1 MNKKKVLSLVLAAAM
16 TLGMGATSVLADDV
30 ELNPGGTYPVV
41 KDGTLDMDAF
51 TMSMPNV
58 EDLQTNDFS
67 NYLADLTG
75 INMTY
80 MTGGRDD
87 WEDKINMM
95 LQSGDYPDIIFG
107 VSPNIAKYGV
117 KEGMFIALDDYLT
130 EENVPNYLK
139 MMEQYGL
146 DMTREADGKI
156 YSLADINVCYHCE
169 YGRKMWVNKRYLDEM
184 GVDIPTTTQEFYDV
198 CEKFLEYKPNGIAV
212 AGAAQ
217 GWYSRM
223 QDWLMDAFTY
233 MPAKSYTLN
242 VRDTVARDKDL
253 SFAHQF
259 SKLCAS
265 YFFQFFLSCKNIH
278 RKLFKISKIQ
288 IIHFIE
294 YRNIF

>member
-1 MNKKKVLSLVLAAAM
+1 MDKKKVLSLVLAAAM
-16 TLGMGATSVLADDV
+16 SLGMGATSVLADDV

-169 YGRKMWVNKRYLDEM
+169 YG
-184 GVDIPTTTQEFYDV
+184 
-198 CEKFLEYKPNGIAV
+198 
-212 AGAAQ
+212 
-217 GWYSRM
+217 
-223 QDWLMDAFTY
+223 
-233 MPAKSYTLN
+233 
-242 VRDTVARDKDL
+242 
-253 SFAHQF
+253 
-259 SKLCAS
+259 
-265 YFFQFFLSCKNIH
+265 
-278 RKLFKISKIQ
+278 
-288 IIHFIE
+288 
-294 YRNIF
+294 